1 MFEKNSYTCYLL
13 IQLPLFIIL
22 LFLLAACSKPD
33 KEYAVIKGTTN
44 HHEWEVPGL
53 KVYIKKN
60 APTFPGFNSAV
71 YDDSTVSVS
80 SERFK
85 APFVFRYLE
94 PGDYY
99 LMANG
104 YDTLFGMPVKGAL
117 GVSIYDNY
125 EIKNVQLIV
134 SE

>member
-1 MFEKNSYTCYLL
+1 LPLL
-13 IQLPLFIIL
+13 IIIL
-22 LFLLAACSKPD
+22 YLGVACGKSE

-60 APTFPGFNSAV
+60 TSTFPGFNSAL
-71 YDDSTVSVS
+71 YDDSTVSIS

-99 LMANG
+99 VMANG

-117 GVSIYDNY
+117 GVTIYDNY
-125 EIKNVQLIV
+125 EIKDVQLIV